1 MKFRIYITILALSII
16 GFQHLMGQG
25 SKISGFIS
33 SEEGPARFVNISNL
47 NSSFSTMTDTAGYYK
62 LSNIPEGTY
71 DLQITGVGF
80 ETLTKKVVVA
90 KDASSILNFLLTKG
104 NNTLNDVVV
113 TGTLKA
119 VRRTDSP
126 VNVEV
131 YTPSFFKKNPTP
143 NIYEALQNVNGVRPQ
158 LNCNVCNTGDI
169 HINGLEGPYTM
180 VLLDGMPIVSALST
194 VYGLSGIPN
203 ALVERIEVVKGPA
216 SSLYGSEAVG
226 GLINII
232 TKDPNKAPMLSTDI
246 FFTTSKEYNADVSF
260 KVNAADKASILTGIN
275 YFNFQNIID
284 KNHDNFTDMTLQNRI
299 SLFQKWDIKR
309 KNNRQFS
316 LAGRYM
322 YEDRWGGDLRYDSS
336 FRGGDSIYGE
346 SIYTNRWE
354 LLGNYELPF
363 TEKMMLSFSYNE
375 HEQDS
380 RYGKTSYIASQKI
393 GFTQLTWD
401 KNAGNHDLLFGI
413 ALRYTYYDD
422 NTPTTQNADM
432 LKNKNA
438 PHITWLPGIFAQDEI
453 ALSKK
458 HKILLGMRYDYNS
471 YHGNI
476 LTPRFAYKWA
486 IDPENMIRLNAGTGY
501 RVVNLF
507 TEDHAALT
515 GAREVIVANELNPE
529 RSYNVNLNYIRKF
542 FIKDGTYLAFD
553 LSTFYTYFNNR
564 IVADLEQDPNKI
576 IYDNLQGYALSKGIN
591 LNMDISF
598 PFGLQIIAGGTWM
611 ENTLNQNGVRTQQL
625 LTEKFTGTWAVSYT
639 YPKSNISIDY
649 TGNVYSPMRLPLL
662 SSTDPRS
669 PSSPWWSIQ
678 NIQLTYT
685 GLKKVEFYFG
695 IKNLLNWTP
704 NKGNPFIIARA
715 HDPFDKKVNYDANG
729 QILATSEN
737 PYALS
742 FDPTYIYGPNQGIRG
757 FFGVRFR
764 IIK

>member
-299 SLFQKWDIKR
+299 SLVQKWDIKR

-336 FRGGDSIYGE
+336 FRGGDSI
-346 SIYTNRWE
+346 S
-354 LLGNYELPF
+354 
-363 TEKMMLSFSYNE
+363 
-375 HEQDS
+375 
-380 RYGKTSYIASQKI
+380 
-393 GFTQLTWD
+393 D
-401 KNAGNHDLLFGI
+401 KNMSSK
-413 ALRYTYYDD
+413 
-422 NTPTTQNADM
+422 PTT
-432 LKNKNA
+432 
-438 PHITWLPGIFAQDEI
+438 
-453 ALSKK
+453 
-458 HKILLGMRYDYNS
+458 
-471 YHGNI
+471 
-476 LTPRFAYKWA
+476 
-486 IDPENMIRLNAGTGY
+486 
-501 RVVNLF
+501 
-507 TEDHAALT
+507 
-515 GAREVIVANELNPE
+515 
-529 RSYNVNLNYIRKF
+529 
-542 FIKDGTYLAFD
+542 
-553 LSTFYTYFNNR
+553 
-564 IVADLEQDPNKI
+564 
-576 IYDNLQGYALSKGIN
+576 
-591 LNMDISF
+591 DIS
-598 PFGLQIIAGGTWM
+598 
-611 ENTLNQNGVRTQQL
+611 
-625 LTEKFTGTWAVSYT
+625 
-639 YPKSNISIDY
+639 
-649 TGNVYSPMRLPLL
+649 
-662 SSTDPRS
+662 
-669 PSSPWWSIQ
+669 
-678 NIQLTYT
+678 
-685 GLKKVEFYFG
+685 
-695 IKNLLNWTP
+695 
-704 NKGNPFIIARA
+704 
-715 HDPFDKKVNYDANG
+715 
-729 QILATSEN
+729 
-737 PYALS
+737 
-742 FDPTYIYGPNQGIRG
+742 
-757 FFGVRFR
+757 
-764 IIK
+764 